1 MRYIDQIDLKG
12 RKVLVRVD
20 FNVPLENGVITD
32 DNRIRQ
38 SLPTLRRVLEQGGA
52 LILCAHLGKPKG
64 VDPKLSLAPV
74 AAHLAKLLGR
84 EVRLAPDCVGP
95 EVEKMA
101 RELAPGQVLMLEN
114 LRFHAEETGK
124 TPEARGDFGK
134 RLAGLADVYVGEGF
148 GVVHRPNASV
158 VDAPRAAALCCAG
171 FLMKKEWQFLGERLA
186 APERPFVAISGGAKV
201 STKLGILKN
210 LLGKV
215 DDLIIGGAMANTFFL
230 AQGHGIG
237 ASLAEP
243 DLVEEAKAVL
253 AEAAGKGT
261 RLHLPED
268 VVLGASPKDAA
279 ASGTTGVDAIP
290 DGAMVLDIG
299 PRSVEAFTKVIAS
312 ARTVVWNGPM
322 GLFENPAFAAGSLG
336 ICRAMAAN
344 AGAVTIVGGG
354 DTDAMIHAAGLVD
367 KFSFISTG
375 GGSFLEFLEGKE
387 LPGLSALKECS

>member
-1 MRYIDQIDLKG
+1 MRYIDQTDLKD
-12 RKVLVRVD
+12 RKALVRVD
-20 FNVPLENGVITD
+20 FNVPIENGVITD

-38 SLPTLRRVLEQGGA
+38 SLPTLRYVLDQGGA

-171 FLMKKEWQFLGERLA
+171 FLMKKEWQFLGDRLA
-186 APERPFVAISGGAKV
+186 A
-201 STKLGILKN
+201 
-210 LLGKV
+210 
-215 DDLIIGGAMANTFFL
+215 
-230 AQGHGIG
+230 
-237 ASLAEP
+237 
-243 DLVEEAKAVL
+243 
-253 AEAAGKGT
+253 
-261 RLHLPED
+261 
-268 VVLGASPKDAA
+268 
-279 ASGTTGVDAIP
+279 
-290 DGAMVLDIG
+290 
-299 PRSVEAFTKVIAS
+299 
-312 ARTVVWNGPM
+312 
-322 GLFENPAFAAGSLG
+322 
-336 ICRAMAAN
+336 
-344 AGAVTIVGGG
+344 
-354 DTDAMIHAAGLVD
+354 
-367 KFSFISTG
+367 
-375 GGSFLEFLEGKE
+375 
-387 LPGLSALKECS
+387 